1 MIIILPDEIGGLVEL
16 EERLDSVDLFDEL
29 NNLQQSSVIVTFP
42 KFKLEI
48 TIDLVNIL
56 RHVSNAKY
64 LKINL
69 FKKFTKSI

>member
-1 MIIILPDEIGGLVEL
+1 MIVILPDEIGGLVEL

-56 RHVSNAKY
+56 RHVSNGKV
-64 LKINL
+64 
-69 FKKFTKSI
+69 FKNKSI